1 MDWGHL
7 FMTLTTWHEHDEAIC
22 EKEAHYLCYIIIEI
36 IIIYESSTEY
46 CYQSVPER
54 KSVVRW

>member
-46 CYQSVPER
+46 CYQSVP
-54 KSVVRW
+54 